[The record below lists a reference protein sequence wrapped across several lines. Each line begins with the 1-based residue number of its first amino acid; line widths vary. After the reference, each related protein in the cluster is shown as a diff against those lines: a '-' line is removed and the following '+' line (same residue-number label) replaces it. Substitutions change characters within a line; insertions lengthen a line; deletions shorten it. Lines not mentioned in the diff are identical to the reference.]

1 MLRFNGLLTAADLKP
16 AKIRLVRHRHGRA
29 YQRRVY
35 QDAIHRDP
43 RFEQYQSSQSNP
55 TVIEQMCSAEAIAA
69 FVVDPSGQ
77 TVFVGLW
84 CVEGSR
90 EEYLADPYITS
101 PRPPLA
107 GSVVINLKRMA
118 ALSEYCGRI
127 VVDWGG
133 GERAWVQYADRRDK
147 EIIEV
152 RRNAEEPHFPG
163 FARFACGLHE
173 LDGLPGTW
181 LEPLR
186 ASRGVYLLVHRPTG
200 AQYVGSATGGDGF
213 IGRWRGYADGHGGNA
228 AMRELAHGPDQYDVR
243 ILETSGSGATID
255 DVYDLESLW
264 KEKLGS
270 RVQGL
275 NRN

>member
-1 MLRFNGLLTAADLKP
+1 MLRFNGLLTAAGLKP
-16 AKIRLVRHRHGRA
+16 AKIRLVRHRHGRE

-43 RFEQYQSSQSNP
+43 RFEQYQSGQSNP

-147 EIIEV
+147 KSSKSGEMPRNRTSPDLRGSLAAFMNLMAYPPLGWNHCVPAAEFIFSFIVQRERNMWV
-152 RRNAEEPHFPG
+152 RPLAATASSAG
-163 FARFACGLHE
+163 GV
-173 LDGLPGTW
+173 GT
-181 LEPLR
+181 
-186 ASRGVYLLVHRPTG
+186 PTG
-200 AQYVGSATGGDGF
+200 T
-213 IGRWRGYADGHGGNA
+213 A
-228 AMRELAHGPDQYDVR
+228 AMRR
-243 ILETSGSGATID
+243 
-255 DVYDLESLW
+255 
-264 KEKLGS
+264 
-270 RVQGL
+270 
-275 NRN
+275 